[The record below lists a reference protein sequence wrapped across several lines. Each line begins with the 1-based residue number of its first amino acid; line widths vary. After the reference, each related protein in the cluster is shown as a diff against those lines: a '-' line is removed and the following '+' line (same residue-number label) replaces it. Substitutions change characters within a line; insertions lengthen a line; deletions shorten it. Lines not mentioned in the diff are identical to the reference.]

1 MQYTFVPG
9 MNPNILKA
17 LNDPNKIR
25 RKIPI
30 PPDPT
35 FNYIGLII
43 GPKGVSQKKLEEET
57 GCKIL
62 IRGKGSQKEG

>member
-1 MQYTFVPG
+1 

-17 LNDPNKIR
+17 LNDPSKVR
-25 RKIPI
+25 RKIAV

-43 GPKGVSQKKLEEET
+43 GPKVLSFLLTKLYLQGVS
-57 GCKIL
+57 
-62 IRGKGSQKEG
+62 